1 MSERVN
7 KIIRGNI
14 EGVLTDGVNAHT
26 EHVNDACDGTC
37 DELVDVGFTALHVDL
52 QTGVLLWV
60 TIMKRTSETYYRI
73 IATSF
78 APTLNRWVTS
88 GLHGSCSC
96 HTLPLVEICSLNLH
110 WNCRGRYAKKHE
122 YLAGMSSAGVWASAD
137 KGKILIP
144 MCAKPYKKERKRHAD
159 WLYEFP
165 ALRVAHFLSTECALY
180 NNMRPNI

>member
-7 KIIRGNI
+7 TIIEGNI
-14 EGVLTDGVNAHT
+14 EGVLTDGMNAHT
-26 EHVNDACDGTC
+26 AHVNDACDGTC

-60 TIMKRTSETYYRI
+60 TIMKHTSETCYRI

-78 APTLNRWVTS
+78 APTLNRWVSS

-122 YLAGMSSAGVWASAD
+122 YLAVTSSVGVWATAGT
-137 KGKILIP
+137 GKILIP
-144 MCAKPYKKERKRHAD
+144 MCAKPYKKERKRHAE
-159 WLYEFP
+159 WLHGFP
-165 ALRVAHFLSTECALY
+165 ALRVKRFLNTEGVLCK
-180 NNMRPNI
+180 NMKANM